1 MNNTATV
8 YGRPGCMKCRQTER
22 KLAQLGLTVIGD
34 LIDNYPNKVE
44 EMTANGEMELPLA
57 EATIN
62 GKNYRWTGFDTKNF
76 AAIKEL
82 LQ

>member
-34 LIDNYPNKVE
+34 LIDDYPNKVE
-44 EMTANGEMELPLA
+44 EMAANGEMELPLV
-57 EATIN
+57 E
-62 GKNYRWTGFDTKNF
+62 
-76 AAIKEL
+76 AAITWTNPSAPTKPTGAAAKAPNDPI
-82 LQ
+82 